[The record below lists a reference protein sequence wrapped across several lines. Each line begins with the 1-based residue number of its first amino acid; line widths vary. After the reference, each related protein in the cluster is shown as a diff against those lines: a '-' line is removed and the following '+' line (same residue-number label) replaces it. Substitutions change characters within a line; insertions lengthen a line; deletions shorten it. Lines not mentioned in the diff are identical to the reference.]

1 MNSDILWN
9 PNELY
14 HHGIKGQKW
23 GVRRYQNYDGSL
35 TSAGKLRY
43 GSISVRR
50 DKNHN
55 GYYLHD
61 DDYGNEAHIT
71 EKEWR
76 KANRITKEYID
87 DALRKSYGIR
97 LSDVEKYI
105 KRDGAYIN
113 KKYGIAISSKDMKK
127 IFDSAMETTL
137 QDAIAYSY
145 EKQRIEK
152 MEKLSSS
159 EFTTKYGVKPPK
171 NGIRYSSDEQHET
184 FNEVYKILEK
194 ENPDF
199 DSLPED
205 VQSIMFFNYLNDSGL
220 YQYI

>member
-1 MNSDILWN
+1 MLDILWN

-43 GSISVRR
+43 GSISVTR
-50 DKNHN
+50 DKKHN
-55 GYYLHD
+55 GYHLHD
-61 DDYGNEAHIT
+61 DDYGDEAYIT
-71 EKEWR
+71 EKEWH

-184 FNEVYKILEK
+184 FNEIYKILEK

-199 DSLPED
+199 SSLPED